1 MDIAVTKLEILDW
14 IMHLRDEAKVEK
26 VLALKAEMENE
37 IVAYNAVGEPL
48 NNNEYK
54 AHVNEGLED
63 MRNGRVISHDDF
75 LDDVN
80 NW

>member
-14 IMHLRDEAKVEK
+14 IMHLRDQAKVEK

-37 IVAYNAVGEPL
+37 IVAYNAIGEPL
-48 NNNEYK
+48 NINEYK

-63 MRNGRVISHDDF
+63 MKNGRVISHDDF